1 MSDDSLVAG
10 AAFSFSATVR
20 NAGRFWAHRAPSSAG
35 PYYYGACVDAVT
47 DETNTEN
54 NCSQA
59 VEVTVLETQQQ
70 QGQTTPDLVVE
81 SPSVSD
87 DSLVAGAAFSFSA
100 TVRNAGR
107 FWAHRTTLRYYRS
120 PDATITTEDTPR
132 LRFARL
138 SSG

>member
-1 MSDDSLVAG
+1 MELS
-10 AAFSFSATVR
+10 
-20 NAGRFWAHRAPSSAG
+20 APSSAG

-100 TVRNAGR
+100 TVRNTGAGASPPR
-107 FWAHRTTLRYYRS
+107 RCAITARRT
-120 PDATITTEDTPR
+120 I
-132 LRFARL
+132 
-138 SSG
+138 